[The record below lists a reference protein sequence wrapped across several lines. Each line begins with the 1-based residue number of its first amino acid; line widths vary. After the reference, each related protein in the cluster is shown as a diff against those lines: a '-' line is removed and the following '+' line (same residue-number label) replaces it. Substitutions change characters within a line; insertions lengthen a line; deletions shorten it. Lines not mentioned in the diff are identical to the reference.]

1 MTRFFKFKTLQARL
15 IFFLLIPVFIII
27 LAGGVVSFIYT
38 RDAMLDQWNESS
50 ALKLQRAAHTI
61 EMRLLK
67 PLELLEVLF
76 QKADREKTVLSVE
89 QVMAFL
95 GSMEGVL
102 QVDFQGGLGKW
113 LNNDP
118 IRSPADQMSRMN
130 RLHPMNPMHPMHPGE
145 MRVYRSRISKISNLE
160 YDTDKGGKSLT
171 ITVSLSGPSG
181 GDLGALDIRIS
192 FDYLLRDIIA
202 LGWWQSDMAC
212 IVDQSGKYMAHT
224 NMTMIGREFLGD
236 TDDPLERDILDQ
248 MRFNPFGTVRSAG
261 HPPHMIAGYYKLEQ
275 VPWAII
281 LFAPGGKILK
291 PIITYRNYF
300 ALGSLGLVMVIL
312 MLIRLH
318 VGTLVNHIRLL
329 SDKARKV
336 AKGDYGSPIP
346 VDSEDE
352 IGRLILSYNEMVKG
366 LEERD
371 FIRNSF
377 GRYVDPEFARRLL
390 EHPEAGKLGGKR
402 REVAIL
408 MSDIR
413 GFTALSETLSPEII
427 VRILNQYFSHMIQII
442 QHHQGIIVDFFG
454 DSILVFFDPL
464 SDTLADTVFRCVQC
478 AREMQGQMASFNQDM
493 VQKNLPELA
502 MGIGINAGQ
511 VIVGNIGSHSRSKYG
526 IVGSAV
532 NITSRIQARA
542 GEHEILISQAAHGH
556 VQERVEVQR
565 SFPASLKGVDQPV
578 QLHVIHPLSG
588 KR

>member
-76 QKADREKTVLSVE
+76 QKADKEKAALSLG

-95 GSMEGVL
+95 EAMEGVL
-102 QVDFQGGLGKW
+102 QVDFQGSLEKGLHK
-113 LNNDP
+113 DP
-118 IRSPADQMSRMN
+118 IRSPADQMNQMN
-130 RLHPMNPMHPMHPGE
+130 QMHPGE

-181 GDLGALDIRIS
+181 GDLGTLDIRIS
-192 FDYLLRDIIA
+192 FDYLLKDIIA

-248 MRFNPFGTVRSAG
+248 MMFQPYGTVRSAG
-261 HPPHMIAGYYKLEQ
+261 HPPHMIAGYYKLEH
-275 VPWAII
+275 VPWAVI
-281 LFAPGGKILK
+281 LFAPGEKILK

-318 VGTLVNHIRLL
+318 VGKIVNHIRLL

-352 IGRLILSYNEMVKG
+352 IGQLILSYNEMVKG

-377 GRYVDPEFARRLL
+377 GRYVDPEFARILL
-390 EHPEAGKLGGKR
+390 KHPEASRLGGKR

-478 AREMQGQMASFNQDM
+478 ATQMQDQMVDFNKDM
-493 VQKNLPELA
+493 DGKELPKLA

-511 VIVGNIGSHSRSKYG
+511 VIVGNIGSHTRSKYG

-532 NITSRIQARA
+532 NITSRIQAKA
-542 GEHEILISQAAHGH
+542 GEHEILISDVAHGH
-556 VQERVEVQR
+556 IQERVEVQR

-578 QLHVIHPLSG
+578 QLHVVQPLSG
-588 KR
+588 RR

>member
-76 QKADREKTVLSVE
+76 QKADREKTALSLE

-95 GSMEGVL
+95 GALEGVL
-102 QVDFQGGLGKW
+102 QVTFQGGQEKGLHK
-113 LNNDP
+113 DP
-118 IRSPADQMSRMN
+118 IRSPADHMNHMNRMN
-130 RLHPMNPMHPMHPGE
+130 PMHPGE

-160 YDTDKGGKSLT
+160 YDRDKGGRSLT

-181 GDLGALDIRIS
+181 GDLGTLDIRIS
-192 FDYLLRDIIA
+192 FDYLLKDIIA

-236 TDDPLERDILDQ
+236 TDDPLERDILAQ
-248 MRFNPFGTVRSAG
+248 MMFQPFGTVRSAG
-261 HPPHMIAGYYKLEQ
+261 HPPHMIAGYYKLEH
-275 VPWAII
+275 VPWAVI
-281 LFAPGGKILK
+281 LFAPGEKILK

-312 MLIRLH
+312 MLIRFH

-377 GRYVDPEFARRLL
+377 GRYVDPEFARMLL
-390 EHPEAGKLGGKR
+390 KHPEASRLGGKR

-427 VRILNQYFSHMIQII
+427 VRVLNQYFSHMIQII
-442 QHHQGIIVDFFG
+442 QNHQGIIVDFFG

-478 AREMQGQMASFNQDM
+478 AQEMQGQMASFNQDM
-493 VQKNLPELA
+493 DGKELPKLA
-502 MGIGINAGQ
+502 MGIGVNAGQ
-511 VIVGNIGSHSRSKYG
+511 VIVGNIGSHTRSKYG

-532 NITSRIQARA
+532 NITSRIQAKA
-542 GEHEILISQAAHGH
+542 GEHEILISDAAHGYI
-556 VQERVEVQR
+556 QERVEVQR

-588 KR
+588 RR